1 MNILKIITLVLCI
14 IGSINW
20 GLIGLLNFNLVDTL
34 FGVGSLISIIIYILV
49 GVSGFISIL
58 TLIDLIEKK

>member
-1 MNILKIITLVLCI
+1 MNILKTIALILCI
-14 IGSINW
+14 IGSVNW

>member
-1 MNILKIITLVLCI
+1 MNILKIIALILCI
-14 IGSINW
+14 IGSVNW

-34 FGVGSLISIIIYILV
+34 FGVGILISIIIYILV

>member
-1 MNILKIITLVLCI
+1 MDILKIIALILCI
-14 IGSINW
+14 IGSVNW

-58 TLIDLIEKK
+58 TLIDLLEKK

>member
-1 MNILKIITLVLCI
+1 MNILKIIAFILCI
-14 IGSINW
+14 IGSVNW

>member
-1 MNILKIITLVLCI
+1 MNILKIIALILCI
-14 IGSINW
+14 IGSVNW

-49 GVSGFISIL
+49 GVAGIISIGL
-58 TLIDLIEKK
+58 YSRVND

>member
-1 MNILKIITLVLCI
+1 MNILKIIALILCI
-14 IGSINW
+14 IGSVNW

-58 TLIDLIEKK
+58 TLIDLIENK

>member
-1 MNILKIITLVLCI
+1 MNILKIIALILCI
-14 IGSINW
+14 IGSINL

>member
-1 MNILKIITLVLCI
+1 MNILKIIALIFCI
-14 IGSINW
+14 IGSVNW